1 MVKKLFIASFILLY
15 LGIGIVSTVH
25 SYEFFQLANLS
36 WMAIV
41 LAVCFEIGQAATLFS
56 IFNNADTISLGG
68 KLKRSEKIIPW
79 VLMVVLTLVQ
89 IFGNLYS
96 SYRYLD
102 INNGDNVPY
111 FAIPVLSVIGIDISN
126 KQTVQIII
134 SYIMGAILPI
144 LALLLTAMVD
154 SFIKRPVKTK
164 DVIEKPVYD
173 HTQVDTGNWQ
183 RTGIRKDFK
192 DEPVVDEPVVET
204 KTEEPVVDET
214 PVDEPVETIVETPV
228 VEETSDIEEPTQ
240 IHEPIIR
247 TNGITINK

>member
-164 DVIEKPVYD
+164 DAIEKPVYD
-173 HTQVDTGNWQ
+173 HTQVEHWNHPM
-183 RTGIRKDFK
+183 TGIKREFK
-192 DEPVVDEPVVET
+192 DEPVVEET
-204 KTEEPVVDET
+204 KVEEPVVDET
-214 PVDEPVETIVETPV
+214 PTEEPVETIVETPV